1 MECEDKCLLKFKDEG
16 ITEEEAPVYEVDNE
30 DVKRLESILNKYNVG
45 SWNGFS
51 KSDHNVLDGN
61 SFSLYLRTED
71 DDTVE
76 ASGYMKWPKN
86 YEEVK
91 EEIISFFDK
100 YKK

>member
-1 MECEDKCLLKFKDEG
+1 MHKFAKLGDFRG
-16 ITEEEAPVYEVDNE
+16 FSDNT
-30 DVKRLESILNKYNVG
+30 RIS

-61 SFSLYLRTED
+61 SFSLYLRMKD
-71 DDTVE
+71 DNTVE
-76 ASGYMKWPKN
+76 ASGYMRWPKN

-91 EEIISFFDK
+91 GELISLFDE